1 MPDLPTGLSKEE
13 FRERIRRE
21 RRVELALEENR
32 FYDIR
37 RWKILPEVSKF
48 KTGMRWVKDDAGNLK
63 QTRVVAVDCQPTADE
78 KYYLLPIPLSEI
90 LRMPNVEQNPKW

>member
-1 MPDLPTGLSKEE
+1 
-13 FRERIRRE
+13 
-21 RRVELALEENR
+21 
-32 FYDIR
+32 
-37 RWKILPEVSKF
+37 
-48 KTGMRWVKDDAGNLK
+48 MRWVKDDAGNLK